1 MRLTGRNGAVQIAR
15 RRGRGVATTMR
26 YRNILSAL
34 FMALALCAGS
44 AAFAVAPSETEG
56 SDKGESGLPIPRFV
70 SLRADEVNLRTGPG
84 VRYPVDWVVQ
94 RRGLPVEVV
103 AEFEAWRKIRDQE
116 GVEGWVNKA
125 MLSVRRSRS
134 ADAPAVARVEPGV
147 VARLVKCDDSWCKV
161 EIESY
166 EGWLQRS
173 ELWGLYPNEKVE

>member
-1 MRLTGRNGAVQIAR
+1 MARLKLLPALCL
-15 RRGRGVATTMR
+15 M
-26 YRNILSAL
+26 LAL
-34 FMALALCAGS
+34 FTGS
-44 AAFAVAPSETEG
+44 AAFAVAPSETDNT
-56 SDKGESGLPIPRFV
+56 DKGESGLPIPRFV

-125 MLSVRRSRS
+125 MLSGRRTILVTGDVRTLRRSHS

-147 VARLVKCDDSWCKV
+147 VARLVKCDESWCKV
-161 EIESY
+161 EVDNY
-166 EGWLQRS
+166 DGWLQRS
-173 ELWGLYPNEKVE
+173 ELWGLYPGEKIE

>member
-1 MRLTGRNGAVQIAR
+1 MAA
-15 RRGRGVATTMR
+15 TMR
-26 YRNILSAL
+26 SLKFL
-34 FMALALCAGS
+34 PVLCLAISLLAIP
-44 AAFAVAPSETEG
+44 AAFAVAPSETENT
-56 SDKGESGLPIPRFV
+56 DKGESGLPIPRFV

-125 MLSVRRSRS
+125 MLSGRRTILVTGDIRTIRRNRS

-147 VARLVKCDDSWCKV
+147 VARLVKCDESWCKV
-161 EIESY
+161 EVDSY
-166 EGWLQRS
+166 EGWLQRD

>member
-1 MRLTGRNGAVQIAR
+1 MRSLKF
-15 RRGRGVATTMR
+15 
-26 YRNILSAL
+26 LP
-34 FMALALCAGS
+34 ALCLAIS
-44 AAFAVAPSETEG
+44 LLATPAAFAVAPSETEN

-125 MLSVRRSRS
+125 MLSGRRTILVTGDIRTIRRSRS

-147 VARLVKCDDSWCKV
+147 VARLVKCDDTWCKV
-161 EIESY
+161 EVDSY
-166 EGWLQRS
+166 EGWLPRS
-173 ELWGLYPNEKVE
+173 ELWGLYPNEKVD

>member
-1 MRLTGRNGAVQIAR
+1 MRSLK
-15 RRGRGVATTMR
+15 
-26 YRNILSAL
+26 ILPIL
-34 FMALALCAGS
+34 CLAISLLAIP
-44 AAFAVAPSETEG
+44 AAFAVAPSETENT
-56 SDKGESGLPIPRFV
+56 DKGESGLPIPRFV

-125 MLSVRRSRS
+125 MLSGRRTILVTGDIRTIRRNRS

-147 VARLVKCDDSWCKV
+147 VARLVKCDESWCKV
-161 EIESY
+161 EVDSY
-166 EGWLQRS
+166 EGWLQRD
-173 ELWGLYPNEKVE
+173 ELWGLYPNEKLE

>member
-1 MRLTGRNGAVQIAR
+1 MAA
-15 RRGRGVATTMR
+15 AMR
-26 YRNILSAL
+26 YRNIISAL
-34 FMALALCAGS
+34 FLALSLCAGS

-125 MLSVRRSRS
+125 MLSGRRTILVTGDIRTIRRNRS

-147 VARLVKCDDSWCKV
+147 VARLVKCDESWCKV
-161 EIESY
+161 EVDSY

-173 ELWGLYPNEKVE
+173 ELWGLYPNEKLE

>member
-1 MRLTGRNGAVQIAR
+1 MRSLKF
-15 RRGRGVATTMR
+15 
-26 YRNILSAL
+26 LP
-34 FMALALCAGS
+34 ALCLAIS
-44 AAFAVAPSETEG
+44 LLAIPAAFAVAPSEAEN

-125 MLSVRRSRS
+125 MLSGRRTILVTGDIRTIRRSRS

-161 EIESY
+161 EVDSY
-166 EGWLQRS
+166 EGWLPRS